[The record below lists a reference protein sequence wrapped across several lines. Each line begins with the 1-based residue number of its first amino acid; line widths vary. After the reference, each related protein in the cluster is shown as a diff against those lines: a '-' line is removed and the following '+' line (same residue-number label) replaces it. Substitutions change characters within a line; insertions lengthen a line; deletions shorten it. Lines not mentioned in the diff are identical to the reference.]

1 MPSGTPRPLR
11 AGERRGCA
19 LWRVVA
25 RGRRQLRMG
34 AAADAGRA
42 KAARSIL
49 LLAMLV
55 CARAVGPV
63 RLPRRGGRY
72 LCTVAVAFV
81 DYRWIKIKLIGT
93 GSVGSLVVMSW
104 FPVRGTMVKENT
116 RAILSRCGKE
126 LPIYLPRAPVL
137 CIIRPQVWR
146 WAAGRRGPHPPPSH
160 MDLAVSSTS
169 YTIGRGR
176 PPNDHSY
183 VNTIC
188 FHWLALVDH
197 YIYSYAEEVAPFN
210 S

>member
-146 WAAGRRGPHPPPSH
+146 WAAGSRGGGAPPGE
-160 MDLAVSSTS
+160 MGKGGK
-169 YTIGRGR
+169 GRGGGLGR
-176 PPNDHSY
+176 GGG
-183 VNTIC
+183 
-188 FHWLALVDH
+188 
-197 YIYSYAEEVAPFN
+197 
-210 S
+210 